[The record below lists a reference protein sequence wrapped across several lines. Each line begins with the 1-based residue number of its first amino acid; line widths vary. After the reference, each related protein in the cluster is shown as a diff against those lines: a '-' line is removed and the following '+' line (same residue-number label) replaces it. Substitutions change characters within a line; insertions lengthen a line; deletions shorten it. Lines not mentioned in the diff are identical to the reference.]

1 MKEIGGFLEWETYSG
16 AEYHQEALA
25 LNSARNALRFLLR
38 ARKIRSIWLPRLL
51 CEVIEEACR
60 AENVEIR
67 YYPVDATLRP
77 VFLPEI
83 ARTEWVYLIN
93 YYGQYQKS
101 EICEWAE
108 QFHLILDNVQAFY
121 TKPLDGL
128 DTVYTCRKF
137 FGVPDG
143 AYLYTE
149 SVLPEE
155 LEQDSSCTRL
165 EYLMGRFEHSANA
178 FYGAYQQHEE
188 QLGTLPIR
196 WMSKGTHNLL
206 RTIDYERAKHARE
219 NNFAYLHKGFGAVNR
234 LNVRLPEGPY
244 MYPLWL
250 QNGAEIRK
258 RLQTEKIY
266 IPILW
271 PNVLKSLPETEAEHQ
286 LAENILPLPVDQRY
300 TENDMKRVLQAVF
313 NCMEETR
320 K

>member
-16 AEYHQEALA
+16 TEYHQEALA

-51 CEVIEEACR
+51 CDVIEEACR
-60 AENVEIR
+60 VENVKIQ
-67 YYPVDATLRP
+67 YYPVDASLRP

-83 ARTEWVYLIN
+83 ARKEWVYLIN
-93 YYGQYQKS
+93 YYGQYRKN
-101 EICEWAE
+101 EIAEWAE
-108 QFHLILDNVQAFY
+108 QFRLIVDNVQAFY

-149 SVLPEE
+149 SVLQEE
-155 LEQDSSCTRL
+155 LAQDSSCARL

-178 FYGAYQQHEE
+178 FYSAYQKHEE
-188 QLGTLPIR
+188 QIGTLPIR

-206 RTIDYERAKHARE
+206 RTIDYEQVERARI
-219 NNFAYLHKGFGAVNR
+219 NNFAYLHKGLGAVNC

-244 MYPLWL
+244 MYPLWIENGTAVRKKL
-250 QNGAEIRK
+250 QA
-258 RLQTEKIY
+258 EKIY
-266 IPILW
+266 IPTLW
-271 PNVLKSLPETEAEHQ
+271 PNVLQQLPESAIEYQ
-286 LAENILPLPVDQRY
+286 LAANILPLPVDQRY
-300 TENDMKRVLQAVF
+300 TEVEMQRIVDRIRGYL
-313 NCMEETR
+313 
-320 K
+320 

>member
-67 YYPVDATLRP
+67 YYPVDASLRP

-83 ARTEWVYLIN
+83 ARTEWVYLILLRTIP
-93 YYGQYQKS
+93 KS

-196 WMSKGTHNLL
+196 WIKGTHNLL
-206 RTIDYERAKHARE
+206 RTIDYERAKHARKII
-219 NNFAYLHKGFGAVNR
+219 LHISTG
-234 LNVRLPEGPY
+234 LVR
-244 MYPLWL
+244 
-250 QNGAEIRK
+250 
-258 RLQTEKIY
+258 
-266 IPILW
+266 
-271 PNVLKSLPETEAEHQ
+271 
-286 LAENILPLPVDQRY
+286 
-300 TENDMKRVLQAVF
+300 
-313 NCMEETR
+313 
-320 K
+320 

>member
-16 AEYHQEALA
+16 TEYHQEALA

-51 CEVIEEACR
+51 CDVIEEACR
-60 AENVEIR
+60 VENVEIR
-67 YYPVDATLRP
+67 YYPVDASLRP
-77 VFLPEI
+77 VFPPEI
-83 ARTEWVYLIN
+83 ARKEWVYLIN
-93 YYGQYQKS
+93 YYGQYRKN

-108 QFHLILDNVQAFY
+108 QFRLIVDNAQAFY

-149 SVLPEE
+149 SVLQEE
-155 LEQDSSCTRL
+155 LAQDSSCARL

-266 IPILW
+266 IP
-271 PNVLKSLPETEAEHQ
+271 VL
-286 LAENILPLPVDQRY
+286 
-300 TENDMKRVLQAVF
+300 
-313 NCMEETR
+313 
-320 K
+320 